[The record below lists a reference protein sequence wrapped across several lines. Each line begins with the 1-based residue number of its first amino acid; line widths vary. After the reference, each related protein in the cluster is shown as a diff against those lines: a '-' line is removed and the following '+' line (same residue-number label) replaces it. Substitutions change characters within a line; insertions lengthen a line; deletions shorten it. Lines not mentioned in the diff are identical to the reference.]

1 MAHTLG
7 MLFQTCALTWYV
19 RYCNMACMNVHE
31 IIRRAGGPL
40 KVGKAINR
48 HHATII
54 GWKRVPA
61 EHART
66 VARMADLTPHDLRP
80 DVFGPETTH
89 ERGAA

>member
-1 MAHTLG
+1 M
-7 MLFQTCALTWYV
+7 
-19 RYCNMACMNVHE
+19 RPMNTRE

-40 KVGKAINR
+40 KVAKAVGR
-48 HHATII
+48 HHATVI
-54 GWKRVPA
+54 GWRRVPA

-66 VARMADLTPHDLRP
+66 VARMAALTPHDLRP